1 MFVSSIFL
9 FSVNNGLEKKNHIV
23 QEIYLSIYPLPIKK
37 QVRNFKDE
45 KKRITQKL
53 WILRPLL
60 ISLYKNKDVNMFGMK
75 WNDPYRQ

>member
-23 QEIYLSIYPLPIKK
+23 QEIYLRMYPLPIKK
-37 QVRNFKDE
+37 QVRSFKDE

-53 WILRPLL
+53 
-60 ISLYKNKDVNMFGMK
+60 
-75 WNDPYRQ
+75 